1 MRTYLLQDQR
11 YHSSNRDDAGVSVVV
26 VFLVALMA
34 TLTVRYLNLPLDA
47 AFLGLPG

>member
-1 MRTYLLQDQR
+1 MRSYLLQDR
-11 YHSSNRDDAGVSVVV
+11 WYHSAKRDDAGVSVVV

-34 TLTVRYLNLPLDA
+34 TLAVRYLNLPLDA

>member
-11 YHSSNRDDAGVSVVV
+11 YHSAKRDDAGVSVIV

-34 TLTVRYLNLPLDA
+34 TLTVRYLNLPLDTA
-47 AFLGLPG
+47 LFGLPG